1 MQSPTLQS
9 TIMSG
14 TYLAGTIFLS
24 LIVVALAAY
33 TAVLAARHAASRRSL
48 DGSLREVSSAL
59 QRLATTDMLTELPN
73 RTALAGSTDMA
84 ITRARHTGNE
94 FAVLLMDLDGFKHIN
109 DSLGH
114 SIGDGMLQSFA
125 RRLRSCVRSEDTV
138 GRLGGD
144 EFVVL
149 VEGLN
154 SREGAARV
162 AQAVNTA
169 MRDDLV
175 FQDMTLRLTA
185 SIGIAMFPHDGE
197 DVETL
202 MKNADIAMYGAKER
216 GRNGFRFY
224 EPHMGESYR
233 RMLMMQQG
241 LNDALTHEQLSL
253 DYQPE
258 FADGGDR
265 VTGAEALLR
274 WNHPRLGLVPP
285 GEFIPVAERSGQII
299 EIGFWVM
306 RTVCR
311 HMKRW
316 DARRLP
322 ALKVSINLSTKQL
335 SHPDFVERMVEIAH
349 EEGVSPTRLVFEIT
363 ESVAMQDAELSSR
376 VIRAFRAHG
385 FGIAIDDFGTGY
397 SSLAYLQQFRVQQLK
412 IDRFFTQGLDTHGE
426 EGRAIVAAI
435 LAMAHTLNMEVVAE
449 GVETTTQLNTL
460 RALAC
465 DHMQGYLLKR
475 PMPLA
480 AFEYF
485 LESLRDA
492 TPAPGASLQGGLPA

>member
-1 MQSPTLQS
+1 
-9 TIMSG
+9 MSG
-14 TYLAGTIFLS
+14 TYLLGTILLC

-33 TAVLAARHAASRRSL
+33 TAVLAARFAASRRSL
-48 DGSLREVSSAL
+48 DGSLREVNRAL
-59 QRLATTDMLTELPN
+59 QRLATTDTLTELPN
-73 RTALAGSTDMA
+73 RSALVDAVDMA

-94 FAVLLMDLDGFKHIN
+94 LAVLLMDLDGFKHIN

-114 SIGDGMLQSFA
+114 SIGDGMLQAFA
-125 RRLRSCVRSEDTV
+125 RRLRACVRSEDTV
-138 GRLGGD
+138 ARLGGD

-154 SREGAARV
+154 SRDGAVRV
-162 AQAVNTA
+162 AQAVNVA
-169 MRDDLV
+169 MRDELM
-175 FQDMTLRLTA
+175 FQGTTLRLTA
-185 SIGIAMFPHDGE
+185 SIGIAMYPHDGD

-202 MKNADIAMYGAKER
+202 MKHADIAMYGAKEH

-224 EPHMGESYR
+224 EPHMGECYR
-233 RMLMMQQG
+233 RTLMMQQG
-241 LNDALTHEQLSL
+241 LNDALGLEQLTL

-258 FADGGDR
+258 FSDGGHR

-274 WNHPRLGLVPP
+274 WNHPRLGAVPP
-285 GEFIPVAERSGQII
+285 GEFIPIAERSGQII

-316 DARRLP
+316 DARGFVS
-322 ALKVSINLSTKQL
+322 LKVSINLSPKQL
-335 SHPDFVERMVEIAH
+335 SHPDVVERIVAIAH
-349 EEGVSPTRLVFEIT
+349 EEGVAPTRLVFEIT

-376 VIRAFRAHG
+376 VIRAFRTQG

-397 SSLAYLQQFRVQQLK
+397 SSLAYLQQFRAQQLK
-412 IDRFFTQGLDTHGE
+412 IDRFFTHGLDTHGE

-449 GVETTTQLNTL
+449 GVETTTQLNAL

-465 DHMQGYLLKR
+465 DHMQGFLLKK
-475 PMPLA
+475 PLPLA
-480 AFEYF
+480 AFEFF
-485 LESLRDA
+485 LEGLQSP
-492 TPAPGASLQGGLPA
+492 TPSTTTPQGVPPSCP

>member
-1 MQSPTLQS
+1 
-9 TIMSG
+9 MSG
-14 TYLAGTIFLS
+14 TYLLGTILLS
-24 LIVVALAAY
+24 LIVVALGAY
-33 TAVLAARHAASRRSL
+33 TAVLAARYAASRRSL
-48 DGSLREVSSAL
+48 DGSLREVNFAL
-59 QRLATTDMLTELPN
+59 QRLATTDTLTELPN
-73 RTALAGSTDMA
+73 RTALAGAADTA
-84 ITRARHTGNE
+84 IARARHTGNE
-94 FAVLLMDLDGFKHIN
+94 MAVLLMDLDGFKHIN
-109 DSLGH
+109 DTLGH
-114 SIGDGMLQSFA
+114 SVGDGMLQAFA
-125 RRLRSCVRSEDTV
+125 RRLRACVRGEDTV
-138 GRLGGD
+138 ARLGGD

-162 AQAVNTA
+162 AQAVNAA
-169 MRDDLV
+169 MRDELI
-175 FQDMTLRLTA
+175 FQGTTLRLTA
-185 SIGIAMFPHDGE
+185 SIGIAMFPHDGD

-202 MKNADIAMYGAKER
+202 MKHADIAMYGAKEC

-233 RMLMMQQG
+233 RMLLMQQG
-241 LNDALTHEQLSL
+241 LNDALAREQLSL

-258 FADGGDR
+258 FSEGGHR
-265 VTGAEALLR
+265 VTAAEALLR
-274 WNHPRLGLVPP
+274 WNHPRLGSVPP

-316 DARRLP
+316 DARNLP
-322 ALKVSINLSTKQL
+322 PVKVSINLSPKQL
-335 SHPDFVERMVEIAH
+335 SQPDVVERMVAIAY
-349 EEGVSPTRLVFEIT
+349 EEGVAPTRLVYEIT

-397 SSLAYLQQFRVQQLK
+397 SSLAYLQQFRAQQLK

-449 GVETTTQLNTL
+449 GVETTTQLNAL
-460 RALAC
+460 RSLAC

-480 AFEYF
+480 AFEFF
-485 LESLRDA
+485 LEGLRD
-492 TPAPGASLQGGLPA
+492 PAPASNLPLGGLPACP